1 MKTRIILLV
10 ATTALL
16 LSGCVVYSFYPL
28 YTENDLFENDLLLGE
43 WFEDDDQDVVFS
55 VSDDSWNF
63 THPFLGD
70 QKDSIRDKKRYV
82 LMLTSNDND
91 VVKESK
97 FVVHVIKLADEYF
110 LDFYIEEYGEDE
122 DITLADLH
130 LVPVHTFA
138 KLTVSDD
145 KLEIR
150 WFDPEWLEDL
160 IKENKIRI
168 HHEDNGDFILLTA
181 NPKELQKF
189 VSKYVDSEDAFED
202 GLSVTLFRKK

>member
-1 MKTRIILLV
+1 MKTRNILLI
-10 ATTALL
+10 ATITLL

-28 YTENDLFENDLLLGE
+28 YTDSDLFENDLLLGE
-43 WFEDDDQDVVFS
+43 WFEDDDNDVVFS
-55 VSDDSWNF
+55 GSDDSWIF

-70 QKDSIRDKKRYV
+70 KNDGIRDKKRYV
-82 LMLTSNDND
+82 LRLTSNEDG

-97 FVVHVIKLADEYF
+97 FEVHVIKLADEYF
-110 LDFYIEEYGEDE
+110 LDFYIDDYGD
-122 DITLADLH
+122 DDNITLVDLH

-138 KLTVSDD
+138 KLSVSDD

-168 HHEDNGDFILLTA
+168 HHEDNGDYILLTA
-181 NPKELQKF
+181 KPKELQKF
-189 VSKYVDSEDAFED
+189 VSKYVDSEEAFED
-202 GLSVTLFRKK
+202 GLSVELFRRK

>member
-1 MKTRIILLV
+1 MKTRNILVIAII
-10 ATTALL
+10 TLL

-28 YTENDLFENDLLLGE
+28 YTDDDLFENDLLLGE
-43 WFEDDDQDVVFS
+43 WFEDDNQDVVFGDG
-55 VSDDSWNF
+55 DDSWNF

-70 QKDSIRDKKRYV
+70 KKDGIRDKKRYV
-82 LMLTSNDND
+82 LTLTSNESG

-97 FVVHVIKLADEYF
+97 FEVHVIKLADEYF
-110 LDFYIEEYGEDE
+110 LDFYIEEYGDE
-122 DITLADLH
+122 DNITLSDLH

-138 KLTVSDD
+138 KLKVYED

-168 HHEDNGDFILLTA
+168 HHEDNGDVILLTA
-181 NPKELQKF
+181 KPKELQKF
-189 VSKYVDSEDAFED
+189 VTKYVDSEEAFED
-202 GLSVTLFRKK
+202 GLDVELYRKK